1 MTVRTLATFA
11 GLSLFASLAAAELA
25 EVALATKSVPS
36 PVKVSV
42 LTPPDYKG
50 SGRTYPLF
58 LWLHGG
64 GGDNGF
70 LRNFAPVFEEMWVAG
85 EAPEMVVATPDAD
98 RSLYMDYKDGSQ
110 KWETFIVKE
119 LVPHMREHYRVNAD
133 RSTTFIGGISMGGM
147 GSLRMGLKYPDI
159 FGVIVSMEP
168 GIEPNF
174 AWKDVQL
181 QDKFWRAQGFL
192 EEKFGSPI
200 DEPYWAANNPA
211 TIARD
216 NSGKLRE
223 SGPKIYI
230 EVGSED
236 AFGLDRGTDF
246 LHRVLYDN
254 GIKHEYR
261 YVLGADHVGKS
272 VMPRARDGFRF
283 LQRVLTPPEPDPTL
297 DATRKQIENWKKA
310 AGLME

>member
-1 MTVRTLATFA
+1 MNAWRLAACAWFAMTM
-11 GLSLFASLAAAELA
+11 SLAVA
-25 EVALATKSVPS
+25 EVAEVSVVTKSVPS

-42 LTPPDYKG
+42 LAPPGYED
-50 SGRTYPLF
+50 SGTKYPLF

-70 LRNFAPVFEEMWVAG
+70 LRTFAPVFEEMWAAD
-85 EAPEMVVATPDAD
+85 ETPKMVVATPDAD

-110 KWETFIVKE
+110 KCETFIVKE
-119 LVPHMREHYRVNAD
+119 LVPYMREHYRVSVD
-133 RSTTFIGGISMGGM
+133 RTTTFIGGISMGGM
-147 GSLRMGLKYPDI
+147 GSLRMGLKYPEI
-159 FGVIVSMEP
+159 FGAIVSMEP
-168 GIEPNF
+168 GIEPSV

-181 QDKFWRAQGFL
+181 QDKFWRAPGFM
-192 EEKFGSPI
+192 EEKYGTPM
-200 DEPYWAANNPA
+200 DEAYWAANNPA
-211 TIARD
+211 TIVRD
-216 NSGKLRE
+216 NAAKLRE

-272 VMPRARDGFRF
+272 IMPRARDGFRF
-283 LQRVLTPPEPDPTL
+283 LKRATTPPEPDPTL
-297 DATRKQIENWKKA
+297 DSTRKQIENWKKS
-310 AGLME
+310 AGLSE